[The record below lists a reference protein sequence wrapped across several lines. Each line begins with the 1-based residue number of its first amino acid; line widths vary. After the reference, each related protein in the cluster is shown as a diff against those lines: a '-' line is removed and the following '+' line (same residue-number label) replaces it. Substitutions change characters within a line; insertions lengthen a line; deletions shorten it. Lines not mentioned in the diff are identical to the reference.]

1 MKLPPLIILCNGRKK
16 RSLYLTNDEEA
27 KKEESP
33 KLNLKPL
40 PNDLKYAYLEED
52 KYPGDKSFGM
62 HSTFI
67 WRKMLS
73 QFVNLKE
80 KGIVL
85 GHVISR
91 KGIEVDKAKIELI
104 VNLPPPTN
112 VKEVKISWSCRKC
125 ALEEEEQGILMQCH
139 AYACEIILYSK
150 DSFEGSPIRFGVP
163 KAIISDGGTHFCN
176 KTFNNL
182 LARYGVK
189 HKVATP
195 YHPQTS
201 GQVELANREIKKYPD
216 ESGECKLQ
224 IGH

>member
-1 MKLPPLIILCNGRKK
+1 MKLPPLIILCNGRQK
-16 RSLYLTNDEEA
+16 RAN
-27 KKEESP
+27 KEESP

-52 KYPGDKSFGM
+52 KYPVVISSKLSYQQETILWYALT
-62 HSTFI
+62 TFI

-91 KGIEVDKAKIELI
+91 KDIEVDKAKIELI
-104 VNLPPPTN
+104 VNRPPPTN
-112 VKEVKISWSCRKC
+112 VKEVRQFLGHCVP
-125 ALEEEEQGILMQCH
+125 EEEQQGILMQCH
-139 AYACEIILYSK
+139 AYACGGHFSTQKTALKVLRSGFYWPTVFK
-150 DSFEGSPIRFGVP
+150 DAHEVCKFGVP
-163 KAIISDGGTHFCN
+163 KAIISDRGTHFCN

-195 YHPQTS
+195 YHP
-201 GQVELANREIKKYPD
+201 
-216 ESGECKLQ
+216 
-224 IGH
+224 